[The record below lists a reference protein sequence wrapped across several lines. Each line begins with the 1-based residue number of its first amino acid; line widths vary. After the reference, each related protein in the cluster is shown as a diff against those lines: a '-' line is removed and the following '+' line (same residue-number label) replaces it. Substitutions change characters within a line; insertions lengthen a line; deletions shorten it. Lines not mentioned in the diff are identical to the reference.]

1 MMKTTT
7 PLPRNLASFSKTP
20 LEYLGGLTPE
30 RFMRSYWQK
39 KPLIVRGAFPGWGG
53 SAKASRPID
62 ENEVFALCTDER
74 LSTRFVDASFAVRH
88 GPFRRRQLPSLK
100 TSGWTVLVQQTNTVW
115 PAATTFLD
123 HFRFIPD
130 CRLDD
135 LMVSLASDQ
144 GGIGAHV
151 DSYDVFLIQAYG
163 CRRWEIAEV
172 FQPEI
177 KENLDLK
184 ILKQFKPEASYDMQ
198 PGDLLYLPPG
208 VAHRGT
214 ALGSGCITYSVGFRA
229 ANRLEI
235 ADESVMAHLNELT
248 DKPWQDPW
256 LAATNQPSHIP
267 ARLLKIMTNEVMAC
281 LPTRQQV
288 EDQVIAR
295 LSEPSNSVYFD
306 APGLNAKSQARFKTR
321 LENGGQIQLSLGSR
335 ILIYDKR
342 VAMNGELL
350 PLSALPAK
358 LLSKAIACLET
369 LAQTRKL
376 GPNYCGAIVT
386 NPAILEIF
394 YKIYLAGFIRI
405 LEKNK
410 RS

>member
-30 RFMRSYWQK
+30 RFMRAYWQK
-39 KPLIVRGAFPGWGG
+39 KPLVVRGAFPGWSGP
-53 SAKASRPID
+53 AKASRPID
-62 ENEVFALCTDER
+62 ENEVFALCADER

-163 CRRWEIAEV
+163 CRRWEVAEV

-235 ADESVMAHLNELT
+235 ADESVMAHLNELN

-267 ARLLKIMTNEVMAC
+267 ARLLKIMTNQVMAC
-281 LPTRQQV
+281 LPTRQEV
-288 EDQVIAR
+288 EDQVITR
-295 LSEPSNSVYFD
+295 LSEPSDSVYFD
-306 APGLNAKSQARFKTR
+306 APGLNAKSKARFKTC

-342 VAMNGELL
+342 VAMNGEFL

-376 GPNYCGAIVT
+376 RPNYCIAIAS

-394 YKIYLAGFIRI
+394 YGIYLAGFIGL